1 MKENILETNLRTDLI
16 EEEKNNSDIIKNEPK
31 AKKTKKEFINM
42 LKSILN
48 DDQKENEYLNQ
59 IKNNPSSLFETI
71 NEEKI
76 KHWEEKLISKDS
88 PLIKSHKSD
97 EKIFSKLDKLE
108 IKEQHI
114 IKNDSQRTRSR
125 ESKLLPDFKK
135 ILFQALSYYCYKSKA
150 IYKQGLNEIFGPLIL
165 LKNKIK
171 NLPLYYIINLGAAL
185 VDKFLPNYFYEESI
199 YSLKSAIALYQ
210 VLLKYHEPTV
220 FNKLEAADVKPE
232 LYTMN
237 WFINYQSGKFPL
249 NMFYYFWDKM
259 ISINDPLFIQF
270 FIVALIKIHRELIIN
285 SDINYL
291 PALISNLP
299 IKTTSDIDNIIKKA
313 LELRNKTPYS
323 FRLWANK
330 IGFLR
335 KNYKDIN
342 INYEKYQPESFMAM
356 PIFPSEILY
365 IMYKDKIKC
374 IDSRCKNYIKSLIKA
389 SPELELKMRKEKN
402 INININEKIKIK
414 NKNTKSLIPYKLN
427 ILELLDK
434 NHICEKCTMKLE
446 KNMQYRLFD
455 LRIKQFNEINN
466 YTGSLPEKENLTQEE
481 LKSLDFDKI
490 LTERYINERGN
501 FHFIFLNSE
510 TDTFNDF
517 EKKYYNDNLSLE
529 EERKILFGFIKQPP
543 KEKEL
548 NFNEAKKDLKMEEIY
563 KLKEYDNMKKSIN
576 SMIKKNFPYISYVYG
591 GYEQVHKESQRFK
604 VELNDHQEKK
614 CFLCENKKNHLSKKA
629 PYKNK
634 EEEKNILYEH
644 LWEKK
649 EKIKYDNLD
658 FFTNNP
664 NVKIHLGTLKEYKG
678 ETIEQDKIQILIL
691 ELYDKFELE
700 LYKFN
705 KEKQYKD
712 FENTVMILDRKKKNE
727 YYDFGKEDD
736 DNLDNNKSLEL
747 TLLEKISVN
756 KIISISPIK
765 KATNIVNIS
774 IQDEKC
780 KKLFNNKKDINY
792 HNIVIDFSSDK
803 DSKNLI
809 SSFKYLISLYKSNLR
824 NK

>member
-1 MKENILETNLRTDLI
+1 MKENIIEEDLSRDLI
-16 EEEKNNSDIIKNEPK
+16 EEEKNNSYSIKNEPK
-31 AKKTKKEFINM
+31 SRKTQKDFSNL
-42 LKSILN
+42 LKSIL
-48 DDQKENEYLNQ
+48 DDEPQEKNYVNQ
-59 IKNNPSSLFETI
+59 IKQNPSSLFETI
-71 NEEKI
+71 TEEKI
-76 KHWEEKLISKDS
+76 NQWEEKLINQNSL
-88 PLIKSHKSD
+88 LIKSQKSD
-97 EKIFSKLDKLE
+97 EEIFSKNDKIE
-108 IKEQHI
+108 IKDQHI
-114 IKNDSQRTRSR
+114 IKNDSIRTRTR
-125 ESKLLPDFKK
+125 ESILFPDFKK
-135 ILFQALSYYCYKSKA
+135 ILYQTLSYYCYKAKA
-150 IYKQGLNEIFGPLIL
+150 TYKQGLNEIFGPLIL

-171 NLPLYYIINLGAAL
+171 NLPLYKIINLGAAL
-185 VDKFLPNYFYEESI
+185 IDKFLPNYFYEKSI
-199 YSLKSAIALYQ
+199 YSLKSAIALFQ
-210 VLLKYHEPTV
+210 ILLKYHEPTV
-220 FNKLEAADVKPE
+220 FNKLEEADVKPE

-249 NMFYYFWDKM
+249 NLFYYLWDKM
-259 ISINDPLFIQF
+259 ITINDPLFIQF
-270 FIVALIKIHRELIIN
+270 FLVALIKFHREFLIN

-299 IKTTSDIDNIIKKA
+299 INSTSDLDAIINKA
-313 LELRNKTPYS
+313 LELRNNTPYS

-335 KNYKDIN
+335 KKNKKIQN
-342 INYEKYQPESFMAM
+342 NYEKYQPESFMAM

-414 NKNTKSLIPYKLN
+414 NKNTKSLIPFKLN

-446 KNMQYRLFD
+446 KNMNYRLFD

-466 YTGSLPEKENLTQEE
+466 YTGSLPEKENITQEE

-529 EERKILFGFIKQPP
+529 DERKILFGFIKQPP

-614 CFLCENKKNHLSKKA
+614 CFLCENKKNHLSKKD

>member
-1 MKENILETNLRTDLI
+1 MKENIIETNLRTDLI
-16 EEEKNNSDIIKNEPK
+16 EEEKNNSDIIKNEIK
-31 AKKTKKEFINM
+31 EKKTKKEFINM

-71 NEEKI
+71 NEEKL
-76 KHWEEKLISKDS
+76 KQWEEKLISKDS
-88 PLIKSHKSD
+88 LLIKSHKSD

-220 FNKLEAADVKPE
+220 FNKLEASDVKPE

-299 IKTTSDIDNIIKKA
+299 IKSTSDIDNIIKKA

-374 IDSRCKNYIKSLIKA
+374 IDSRCKNYIKSLLKA
-389 SPELELKMRKEKN
+389 SPQLELKKRKEKN
-402 INININEKIKIK
+402 INEKIKDK
-414 NKNTKSLIPYKLN
+414 NKSLRHYN
-427 ILELLDK
+427 INMLELIDQH
-434 NHICEKCTMKLE
+434 HICEKCTMKIE
-446 KNMQYRLFD
+446 KDMNSLLFD
-455 LRIKQFNEINN
+455 LRIKQFNEIDNK
-466 YTGSLPEKENLTQEE
+466 TGSLPGKINITQEE
-481 LKSLDFDKI
+481 LKSLDFDKMI
-490 LTERYINERGN
+490 TERYLNERGN
-501 FHFIFLNSE
+501 YHFIFLTSE
-510 TDTFNDF
+510 TDNFSEF
-517 EKKYYNDNLSLE
+517 EKNYYKDNLTLE
-529 EERKILFGFIKQPP
+529 DQRKALFGFINQPA

-548 NFNEAKKDLKMEEIY
+548 NINEAKKDLNLKDTL
-563 KLKEYDNMKKSIN
+563 KLKEYDNMKKSIT
-576 SMIKKNFPYISYVYG
+576 SMIKNNFPYISYVYG
-591 GYEQVHKESQRFK
+591 GYEQVHKECLRFK
-604 VELNDHQEKK
+604 MELIDHEKDK
-614 CFLCENKKNHLSKKA
+614 CFLCQNKKNNLTKNDIG
-629 PYKNK
+629 KNK
-634 EEEKNILYEH
+634 EEEKNMLYEH
-644 LWEKK
+644 LWAKK
-649 EKIKYDNLD
+649 KKINYDNLD
-658 FFTNNP
+658 FFTKNP
-664 NVKIHLGTLKEYKG
+664 NVKIHLGILKEYKS
-678 ETIEQDKIQILIL
+678 EAIEEDKIQILIL
-691 ELYDKFELE
+691 QLYDKFELE

-705 KEKQYKD
+705 KEKQYHD
-712 FENTVMILDRKKKNE
+712 FENTMMILDRKNKKE
-727 YYDFGKEDD
+727 YYDLGKEDD
-736 DNLDNNKSLEL
+736 DNENNKSLEL

-756 KIISISPIK
+756 NIISISPNK
-765 KATNIVNIS
+765 KAANIVNIL
-774 IQDEKC
+774 IKDEKS
-780 KKLFNNKKDINY
+780 KKLFNIKKDNNRV

-803 DSKNLI
+803 DSKNFI
-809 SSFKYLISLYKSNLR
+809 TSFKSLINLYKSNLR

>member
-1 MKENILETNLRTDLI
+1 MKENIIETNLRTDLI

-76 KHWEEKLISKDS
+76 KQWEEKLISKDS

-220 FNKLEAADVKPE
+220 FNKLEASDVKPE

-299 IKTTSDIDNIIKKA
+299 IKSTSDIDNIIKKA

-356 PIFPSEILY
+356 PI
-365 IMYKDKIKC
+365 
-374 IDSRCKNYIKSLIKA
+374 
-389 SPELELKMRKEKN
+389 
-402 INININEKIKIK
+402 
-414 NKNTKSLIPYKLN
+414 T
-427 ILELLDK
+427 
-434 NHICEKCTMKLE
+434 
-446 KNMQYRLFD
+446 
-455 LRIKQFNEINN
+455 
-466 YTGSLPEKENLTQEE
+466 
-481 LKSLDFDKI
+481 
-490 LTERYINERGN
+490 
-501 FHFIFLNSE
+501 
-510 TDTFNDF
+510 
-517 EKKYYNDNLSLE
+517 
-529 EERKILFGFIKQPP
+529 
-543 KEKEL
+543 
-548 NFNEAKKDLKMEEIY
+548 
-563 KLKEYDNMKKSIN
+563 
-576 SMIKKNFPYISYVYG
+576 
-591 GYEQVHKESQRFK
+591 
-604 VELNDHQEKK
+604 
-614 CFLCENKKNHLSKKA
+614 
-629 PYKNK
+629 
-634 EEEKNILYEH
+634 
-644 LWEKK
+644 
-649 EKIKYDNLD
+649 
-658 FFTNNP
+658 
-664 NVKIHLGTLKEYKG
+664 
-678 ETIEQDKIQILIL
+678 
-691 ELYDKFELE
+691 
-700 LYKFN
+700 
-705 KEKQYKD
+705 
-712 FENTVMILDRKKKNE
+712 
-727 YYDFGKEDD
+727 
-736 DNLDNNKSLEL
+736 
-747 TLLEKISVN
+747 
-756 KIISISPIK
+756 
-765 KATNIVNIS
+765 
-774 IQDEKC
+774 
-780 KKLFNNKKDINY
+780 
-792 HNIVIDFSSDK
+792 
-803 DSKNLI
+803 
-809 SSFKYLISLYKSNLR
+809 
-824 NK
+824 